1 MSPASFVRIFRRTQT
16 VSKRLIKNIA
26 ETNCAVQ
33 RAQLYDTLLR
43 VNSQLEEMQ
52 DILVRAF
59 NNYSQIDFEL
69 LKTAPPEQHS
79 NLPPIL

>member
-1 MSPASFVRIFRRTQT
+1 MRIFRRTQT
-16 VSKRLIKNIA
+16 VSKRLIKNLA
-26 ETNCAVQ
+26 ETNCPVQ

-52 DILVRAF
+52 DLLVRAF
-59 NNYSQIDFEL
+59 NNYSQIDFNL
-69 LKTAPPEQHS
+69 LKISPPEQHL

>member
-16 VSKRLIKNIA
+16 VAKRLTKNIA
-26 ETNCAVQ
+26 ETNCPVQ

-59 NNYSQIDFEL
+59 NNYSQIDFNL
-69 LKTAPPEQHS
+69 LKISPPEQHL

>member
-1 MSPASFVRIFRRTQT
+1 M
-16 VSKRLIKNIA
+16 A
-26 ETNCAVQ
+26 ETNCPVQ

-52 DILVRAF
+52 DLLVRAF
-59 NNYSQIDFEL
+59 NNYSQIDFNG
-69 LKTAPPEQHS
+69 LKISPPEQHL